1 MDNRYI
7 VAIEIGSSKIKGL
20 AATVGTLGDI
30 NVIAIEECKV
40 YNSVR
45 YGNIRNV
52 QEVSA
57 HVNDILRKLE
67 NNPLIT
73 PRKISEVFV
82 AMGGRTLSVTR
93 AQAKASFPN
102 AIEISAETISRLE
115 REASFDLVT
124 DKTTLQMLPH
134 TFYVD
139 NSEIRNVVGTVGTQL
154 RAEFSA
160 VVISPVS
167 RRNLEMVKFGDRN
180 PTRHYVVRPIVLS
193 DLLLTSSE
201 KQLGCALVDF
211 GAETTTITVFKN
223 DVLQTI
229 VTLPIGSRNITRDL
243 MAGLSMTED
252 NAETA
257 KSATPADAVTS
268 TDVEINN
275 YINARAGE
283 IIANILHQLEAAG
296 YRTQSLP
303 AGIILTGG
311 GSKLRGFDRMLEA
324 QSKMAVRLASLDG
337 AMQFKGSGFDRTDNA
352 DLLAVARYAA
362 DKTDAN
368 CLTPLPESEHAETD
382 YPHEYGYAAAGE
394 RHGGYGPR
402 HVDDDDDSLL
412 EDDSDDVEKDDIP
425 TVRAGSHKKRPG
437 VSPKRLAN
445 DYDEDYSTEGDED
458 EEGTDDKPG
467 IISIVKDKLAKFW
480 TKADTDED
488 DLDAPVN

>member
-20 AATVGTLGDI
+20 AASVGALGDI

-40 YNSVR
+40 NNCVR
-45 YGNIRNV
+45 YGSIRNV

-67 NNPLIT
+67 NNPRIA

-82 AMGGRTLSVTR
+82 AIGGRSLSVVR

-102 AIEISAETISRLE
+102 AIEISSETISRME
-115 REASFDLVT
+115 REASFDLVS

-139 NSEIRNVVGTVGTQL
+139 NSETRNVVGTVGTQL

-160 VVISPVS
+160 IVISPVS
-167 RRNLEMVKFGDRN
+167 RRNLEMVKFGERN
-180 PTRHYVVRPIVLS
+180 PARHYVVRPIVLA
-193 DLLLTSSE
+193 DLLLSSSE

-211 GAETTTITVFKN
+211 GAETTTITVYKN

-229 VTLPIGSRNITRDL
+229 ITLPIGSRNITRDL
-243 MAGLSMTED
+243 MAGMSMTEE
-252 NAETA
+252 NAELA
-257 KSATPADAVTS
+257 KWNTPVEALTS
-268 TDVEINN
+268 TDIEINN

-296 YRTQSLP
+296 YRAQSLP
-303 AGIILTGG
+303 AGIILTGE
-311 GSKLRGFDRMLEA
+311 GSKLRDFDRQLEA
-324 QSKMAVRLASLDG
+324 QSKMTVRIANLEGS
-337 AMQFKGSGFDRTDNA
+337 MQFKGTGFDRTDNA

-362 DKTDAN
+362 EKTDAN
-368 CLTPLPESEHAETD
+368 CLTPLPEPEQEQEETYGRD
-382 YPHEYGYAAAGE
+382 NYGYAPAGE
-394 RHGGYGPR
+394 RHTGYGPR
-402 HVDDDDDSLL
+402 HVDYDDDSLL

-425 TVRAGSHKKRPG
+425 TVKARNRKPTRK
-437 VSPKRLAN
+437 PKPDDYDN
-445 DYDEDYSTEGDED
+445 DYGYEEDD
-458 EEGTDDKPG
+458 EEGGDDESG
-467 IISIVKDKLAKFW
+467 IISRFKEKLAKFW
-480 TKADTDED
+480 TKPEPADD
-488 DLDAPVN
+488 DLDDPVS